1 LVYYLSEEGFTVK
14 VHDPLVSKENFE
26 LEMELQ
32 GFPISKKPNVIFCGA
47 SVEDSVTGSSAVV
60 VVTEWD

>member
-1 LVYYLSEEGFTVK
+1 VK